1 MAKRLPVTVI
11 TGFLG
16 AGKTTVLRHLL
27 INSGQRL
34 AVMVNE
40 FGSVGLDGDLIRSC
54 GFCPEEEV
62 ENRLVELNNGCLCC
76 TVQDD
81 FLPTMEKLLERSDQL
96 DGIVVETSGLA
107 LPRPLLQALDWPEIR
122 SRVHVNG
129 VVTLVDGEALS
140 AGSPVADLEALE
152 QQRAEDPSL
161 DHITAIDELFRD
173 QLQAADLVLISRAD
187 TLSAAELET
196 VQAAMAPKVRP
207 GTTLLPVANGAL
219 DSTVVLGLEHHS
231 AALPHDHDHEHDHD
245 HDHDHDHH
253 DHSHD
258 DHNHDDHNHDDHNHD
273 DHSHVEVIGK
283 GVRLE
288 GDWDRNALE
297 ALLPELVRQ
306 HQVIRLKGRVWLSGK
321 ALPLQLQ
328 MVGPRLNSWFEAAPK
343 DAWLP
348 GSGSGVDLVV
358 LALNDAAASTLE
370 SELQRLLNATP
381 DTAKSPATIPCH

>member
-81 FLPTMEKLLERSDQL
+81 FLPTMEKLLERADQL

-161 DHITAIDELFRD
+161 DHMTAIDELFRD
-173 QLQAADLVLISRAD
+173 QLQSADLVLISRAD
-187 TLSAAELET
+187 TLSVAQLET
-196 VQAAMAPKVRP
+196 VHAAMAPKVRP

-219 DSTVVLGLEHHS
+219 DSTVVLGIEHHS
-231 AALPHDHDHEHDHD
+231 AALPLDHDHEHDHGD
-245 HDHDHDHH
+245 HHDHH
-253 DHSHD
+253 DAHLHD
-258 DHNHDDHNHDDHNHD
+258 HH

-283 GVRLE
+283 CVRLE

-297 ALLPELVRQ
+297 ALLPELVRK
-306 HQVIRLKGRVWLSGK
+306 HQVIRLKGRVWLAGK

-343 DAWLP
+343 DAWRP

>member
-81 FLPTMEKLLERSDQL
+81 FLPTMEKLLERADQL

-187 TLSAAELET
+187 TLSAAQLET

-231 AALPHDHDHEHDHD
+231 AALPHDHEFDHD
-245 HDHDHDHH
+245 DHH
-253 DHSHD
+253 DHDDAHRHD
-258 DHNHDDHNHDDHNHD
+258 HH

-288 GDWDRNALE
+288 GDWDRNALQ

-306 HQVIRLKGRVWLSGK
+306 HQVIRLKGRVWLAGK
-321 ALPLQLQ
+321 AIPLQLQ

-343 DAWLP
+343 DAWRP
-348 GSGSGVDLVV
+348 TSGTGVDLVV

-381 DTAKSPATIPCH
+381 DTAKRPATIPCH